1 MAAQM
6 RMGTLGF
13 AGGRGRVPI
22 AWTLAMCLCLTALPA
37 LAQWVGEDIGTTGG
51 STTGSIPGP
60 LTIQADGAD
69 IWGNADHFHYYH
81 RECNGEFTIIA
92 RVVSQDNTHVWAK
105 AGLMARQ
112 EITPGSP
119 HVMVVV
125 TPTNGVRVQWRN
137 ERDSWQCHSSPRLP
151 GSPNSTAGPVWL
163 RLRRVGQN
171 FFAAWAPDTSSGPGT
186 WSSEYAVA
194 SPWMPIATH
203 IGLCA
208 TTHVQGTLGTVVMD
222 NVQTT
227 ITPHTAR
234 VWYVDAATGGD
245 PLEDGSAAHPFD
257 TIQEGLE
264 AASDG
269 DTVEVAAGTYEET
282 LYWVSKDL
290 ALVGADAGTAIVDA
304 GAAGRCLRMRYVPG
318 GALVEGLTFT
328 NGSAHGGG
336 GILLE
341 YSSPALE
348 NCVVTGNHSS
358 DCGGGVFVLAGNPSL
373 INNTIAK
380 NTTVVDGGGIFLR
393 TCTAALQG
401 NTIRENASTAAFGG
415 GLYVADSSSA
425 TLTNNTFEANS
436 CHYWGGGVFVGSGSS
451 VVMNGN
457 TLSGNDADAG
467 GGLAARSKAWLY
479 AENNRFTNNCANSG
493 GAANIADAT
502 VILIGNTISDN
513 TTIRDGAVSVWCCQ
527 SATFIGNT
535 ITRNVA
541 GGFGGAM
548 RLDFSQ
554 ATMISNTISDN
565 TASYRGGAFA
575 FWNDAVV
582 ELSGNTFTG
591 NYSGGRGGA
600 LSACDT
606 TLTLDDNVISGNTST
621 NSGGGLYITRSTAT
635 LTVNTISANTSD
647 GHGGGV
653 AFGGD
658 TLATL
663 EGNSIQRNK
672 AASRGGGIFLRV
684 NDSVTLIGNT
694 VSDNE
699 AQNRDGGG
707 LATWDSDLVAEANW
721 FTNNR
726 AKAAAGLSIG
736 LGTVKLTDNTISGN
750 QATNGTGGVSIWAC
764 EAATLDGN
772 TLTDNTGAR
781 GGGLTLDRSPATLTN
796 NTISENTSST
806 WGGGLFVLNDA
817 TLTLTG
823 NTICANSAPGYGGG
837 LMVTDSTII
846 AKGNNISEN
855 ATGADGALFIQRSTL
870 TLENNTLEDNTT
882 QGEGGA
888 LVISESSGT
897 IKNNT
902 IEFNKANYGA
912 GGLTIKA
919 SSPTLS
925 GNTVASNTGHGITLS
940 GSSPT
945 IDDNSICDNSGNGII
960 LYVDRKSGGDPA
972 KADLDV
978 PSEPTITNNRIAG
991 NGQTGIRCID
1001 TAPTNSATLEIDNS
1015 LGTNGSYQVFQC
1027 WYGLVQVVNPDGS
1040 PAPGATVWVYD
1051 AAGGPG
1057 SDYGSPFLSGPQG
1070 YAPTTANPTD
1080 CRTWLL
1086 ITEYVVNN
1094 AGQRVAYTPQRI
1106 VAVLGAATGETTHA
1120 WNGRYQTAQVQLR
1133 LNAPPVA
1140 DAGPDQTV
1148 EQERPDGTDVTLDA
1162 SGSYDPDDDPL
1173 TFSWS
1178 EDGTEIATGPSPTI
1192 TFALGTHSLTLT
1204 VTDTHNATD
1213 TDTVVITVRD
1223 TTPPE
1228 LSVPPDLTVE
1238 QRNPDGSVVDIGQAT
1253 ATDACDADLEITND
1267 APPIFPLGT
1276 TVVTWRAQDDSGNVA
1291 TAKQTITVVDTTPP
1305 EVQSAWAEPATLWPP
1320 NHKMVEVTVN
1330 AIVTDACD
1338 TSPIYAILSVTSN
1351 EPPNGKA
1358 DGNTEPDWQIT
1369 GDHTVELRAERSGHG
1384 TGRIYTITILAV
1396 DASGNIATT
1405 DVEVVVPHDRSNKN
1419 KGKG

>member
-22 AWTLAMCLCLTALPA
+22 AWTLAMCLCLTAPPA

-125 TPTNGVRVQWRN
+125 TPANGVRVQWRN

-171 FFAAWAPDTSSGPGT
+171 FFAAWAPDTGSGPGT

-282 LYWVSKDL
+282 LYWVSKEL

-341 YSSPALE
+341 HSSPTLE

-358 DCGGGVFVLAGNPSL
+358 AYGGGVF
-373 INNTIAK
+373 IN
-380 NTTVVDGGGIFLR
+380 G
-393 TCTAALQG
+393 C
-401 NTIRENASTAAFGG
+401 
-415 GLYVADSSSA
+415 
-425 TLTNNTFEANS
+425 
-436 CHYWGGGVFVGSGSS
+436 SS
-451 VVMNGN
+451 VVMCGN
-457 TLSGNDADAG
+457 TFSYNDADADG
-467 GGLAARSKAWLY
+467 GALAAHSITSLY
-479 AENNRFTNNCANSG
+479 AEDNRFTGNSATKG
-493 GAANIADAT
+493 GALNLADST
-502 VILIGNTISDN
+502 VMLIGNTISDN
-513 TTIRDGAVSVWCCQ
+513 TTIRDGAVSVWYCQ

-535 ITRNVA
+535 ISRNVA
-541 GGFGGAM
+541 GGYGGAM

-600 LSACDT
+600 LSAWDT
-606 TLTLDDNVISGNTST
+606 TLTLDDNVISGNIST

-635 LTVNTISANTSD
+635 LTANTISANTSD

-902 IEFNKANYGA
+902 IEFNEANYGA

-1173 TFSWS
+1173 TFSWA

-1238 QRNPDGSVVDIGQAT
+1238 QQNPDGSVVDIGQAT
-1253 ATDACDADLEITND
+1253 ATDACDADVEITND
-1267 APPIFPLGT
+1267 APPIFPLGTTVVTWRAQDDSGNVATAKQTITVVDTTPPELSVPPDLTVEQQNPDGSVVDIGQATATDACDADVEITNDAPPIFPPGT

-1330 AIVTDACD
+1330 AIVTDTCD